1 MTGFLDNLRAYL
13 KDLKDRELKKVIAEI
28 PINELIEFWDDLE
41 EEEELK
47 LFRIL
52 DLERKV
58 DLMDTMPISKQELLI
73 RSLTSE
79 HAKALL
85 AEMDPDD
92 LADFIQSVSP
102 EVRESVW
109 NALEDEA

>member
-1 MTGFLDNLRAYL
+1 MTAFIDNLREYL
-13 KDLKDRELKKVIAEI
+13 KDLKDQDLKKAVAEI
-28 PINELIEFWDDLE
+28 PITELVDIWEDLD

-58 DLMDTMPISKQELLI
+58 DLLDTMPISKQELLI
-73 RSLTSE
+73 RSLTGE

-109 NALEDEA
+109 NA